1 MVADSRYLEFIGDG
15 DGIVLPVVFTFT
27 LRPMSGPFGL
37 ITLVLVESKTKND
50 KRHADKYYYYF

>member
-1 MVADSRYLEFIGDG
+1 MLADSRYLEFDGDG

-37 ITLVLVESKTKND
+37 ITLVLMENKNEE
-50 KRHADKYYYYF
+50 R